1 MKLRIVLALVIGFVL
16 GAMLL
21 FRGNT
26 LAATTPSV
34 AERLKALEDKVVALE
49 QSQTQL
55 KNLEALTVEFAD
67 ELALLNVK
75 VVGLEDK
82 VYGR

>member
-1 MKLRIVLALVIGFVL
+1 MKLRMALVVVIGFVL
-16 GAMLL
+16 CGSLL

-26 LAATTPSV
+26 SAATPSI
-34 AERLKALEDKVVALE
+34 AERLKALEDKVAVLE
-49 QSQTQL
+49 QNQVQA
-55 KNLEALTVEFAD
+55 KNLEALTIEFAD

-75 VVGLEDK
+75 VVSLEDK